1 MEDQEELIL
10 VGNNGEIPAGLP
22 GNIMRKS
29 MENKNLLE
37 KKDSIYIGTGEK
49 DKDGVVIT
57 DVLERGNNGTVLG
70 VVDGDLVYS
79 KITPQMFV
87 SGTYNIITTDALS
100 FPSVE
105 TANFAST
112 AECANY
118 YEGTK
123 SKTII
128 AKFTELNNEVFSINS
143 SVTGFENKWPTLP
156 SNS

>member
-10 VGNNGEIPAGLP
+10 VGENGEIPAGLP
-22 GNIMRKS
+22 GSIMRKS

-37 KKDSIYIGTGEK
+37 QKDSIYIGTGEK
-49 DKDGVVIT
+49 DADGIVIT
-57 DVLERGNNGTVLG
+57 DVLKKGENGTVLN
-70 VVDGDLVYS
+70 VVGGDLVYS
-79 KITPQMFV
+79 KATPQMFV
-87 SGTYNIITTDALS
+87 SGTYNIITTNALT
-100 FPSVE
+100 FPTVA
-105 TANFAST
+105 TADFAPT

-128 AKFTELNNEVFSINS
+128 DKFTELDNEIASVNS